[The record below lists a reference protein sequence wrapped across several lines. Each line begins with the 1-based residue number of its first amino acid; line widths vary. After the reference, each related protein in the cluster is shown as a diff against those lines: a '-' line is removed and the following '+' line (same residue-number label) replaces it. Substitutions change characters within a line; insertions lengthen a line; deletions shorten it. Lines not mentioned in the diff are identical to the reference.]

1 MFEKVAGDYAHLN
14 GEAVT
19 VGAHARIIARARHA
33 RNDMGKTSTR
43 IVVGLAAIV
52 LAISVA
58 RFGLNR
64 IQAQGEANKKQA
76 SPHSVTLNW
85 QPTSGAQFY
94 YIYRSTVSGS
104 QYQIIGTSP
113 TPTFKD
119 APVPSGAVFY
129 YVVTAVVNGRES
141 KYSNETKTIVP

>member
-1 MFEKVAGDYAHLN
+1 MA
-14 GEAVT
+14 
-19 VGAHARIIARARHA
+19 
-33 RNDMGKTSTR
+33 
-43 IVVGLAAIV
+43 IVLAAIV

-58 RFGLNR
+58 RFGMSR
-64 IQAQGEANKKQA
+64 IQSRGEKATKLA

-85 QPTSGAQFY
+85 QPTPGAQFY

-104 QYQIIGTSP
+104 QYQKIGTSP

-119 APVPSGAVFY
+119 APVPNGAVFY

-141 KYSNETKTIVP
+141 KYSNEIKAVVP